1 VRHRISRR
9 TSLGLAAKWSL
20 LRQRGRCQRV
30 GQELC
35 DNMFIAC
42 ELRSK
47 LPDQVIAGI
56 LSGRAHH
63 FDASFLATR
72 RPYLFSTWICS
83 APQCAAFGCIVDRRA
98 SRDTAQAFRRC
109 RVFLVRITVE
119 TMACTAQFRS
129 ACMNITP
136 FAFGIFSHHLNGN
149 LAWGVSG
156 HRLRF
161 CSFSGPLAS
170 GPVGQEQ

>member
-1 VRHRISRR
+1 
-9 TSLGLAAKWSL
+9 
-20 LRQRGRCQRV
+20 
-30 GQELC
+30 
-35 DNMFIAC
+35 MFIAC

-129 ACMNITP
+129 ACMNITILEYFRIISMETSLGGFP
-136 FAFGIFSHHLNGN
+136 GTDCVFVASVGHLRVA
-149 LAWGVSG
+149 L
-156 HRLRF
+156 
-161 CSFSGPLAS
+161 
-170 GPVGQEQ
+170 